1 MPTNVVIVV
10 ADDLGYSDLGCYG
23 GEIRTPNIDQLG
35 RTGVRLS
42 NFYNT
47 ARCSPSRASLLT
59 GLHPHQAGVGVL
71 TADDRPE
78 GYRGSLNDRCVTLGE
93 HLAAAGYRTAMFG
106 KWHLSSDRRN
116 PNEAW
121 PTRRGFETFWGMI
134 TGSSSYF
141 DTKTLFEGEVCVDGE
156 AEDPDFYLTT
166 AITRRAV
173 EYLDTQLQSPDPAPF
188 FVYVP
193 YSAPHWPL
201 HAPDES
207 IAACAGMFE
216 RGWDQ
221 LRQDRLDR
229 LIEERILP
237 DELGLSDRDPRI
249 EPWADIEEGAWQ
261 QRRMEVYAAQVE
273 LIDSGVGQIVD
284 TLRRHRALA
293 DTLFL
298 FLSDNGASAE
308 ELPLEPWD
316 IVSRNVDG
324 FPPETNQGR
333 PIRFGNTVDIL
344 PGASDTFTSYGRPW
358 ANLSN
363 SPFRLYKR
371 WVHEGGISTP
381 LIVHW
386 PAGDLRDGSVVHAP
400 CQLTDVVPT
409 VLEATGAPPAVP
421 DVDHDV
427 LDAEGVSMLAVLRGE
442 APAKR
447 CLYWEHVGNCA
458 IRRDDWKLV
467 RVFDGPWELYDLS
480 VDRAEEVDLAQRNRP
495 LVDELAARWHRWADR
510 AGVIPFERIR
520 ALYASRGID
529 VRRAAG

>member
-10 ADDLGYSDLGCYG
+10 ADDLGYSDVGCYG
-23 GEIRTPNIDQLG
+23 GEIRTPNIDELG

-71 TADDRPE
+71 TVDDRPE
-78 GYRGSLNDRCVTLGE
+78 GYRGALNDRCVTLAE

-156 AEDPDFYLTT
+156 ADDPDFYLTT
-166 AITRRAV
+166 AITRRTV
-173 EYLDTQLQSPDPAPF
+173 HYLNGHLQSPDAAPF

-201 HAPDES
+201 HAPGDA
-207 IAACAGMFE
+207 IAACAGMFD

-221 LRQDRLDR
+221 LRQDRFDR
-229 LIEERILP
+229 LIEERILL
-237 DELGLSDRDPRI
+237 DSLGLSERDPRI
-249 EPWADIEEGAWQ
+249 QPWSEVENRVWQ

-273 LIDSGVGQIVD
+273 LIDRGVGEIVG
-284 TLRRHRALA
+284 TLRHHSALA
-293 DTLFL
+293 DTLFF
-298 FLSDNGASAE
+298 FLSDNGASDE

-324 FPPETNQGR
+324 FPPETNEGN
-333 PIRFGNTVDIL
+333 PIHFGNNVDIL
-344 PGASDTFTSYGRPW
+344 PGGADTFSSYGRVW

-371 WVHEGGISTP
+371 WVHEGGIATP

-386 PAGDLRDGSVVHAP
+386 PEGDLRDGSIVHAP
-400 CQLTDVVPT
+400 CQLTDIVPT
-409 VLEATGAPPAVP
+409 VLEVTGTRPAVP
-421 DVDHDV
+421 AVDHEV
-427 LDAEGVSMLAVLRGE
+427 LDAEGVSMLTVLRGGPSVE
-442 APAKR
+442 R

-458 IRRDDWKLV
+458 IRRNDWKLV
-467 RVFDGPWELYDLS
+467 RVHDGPWELYDLS
-480 VDRAEEVDLAQRNRP
+480 TDRAEEVDLAERYP
-495 LVDELAARWHRWADR
+495 AIVDDLAGRWQCWADR
-510 AGVIPFERIR
+510 VGVIPFERIE
-520 ALYASRGID
+520 ALYVSRGID